1 MYLSLFHGDGDTT
14 IDAMDTGAAPTPPPV
29 RTAAEEEGEDA
40 VVCGSPA
47 AVRAPLSPHPVN
59 V

>member
-1 MYLSLFHGDGDTT
+1 
-14 IDAMDTGAAPTPPPV
+14 MDTDAAPTPPPV
-29 RTAAEEEGEDA
+29 RTAAAEEEGEDA